1 MSNESESPCV
11 KSLKERIDVAIHLAC
26 DFYSSPAALTRF
38 PGFSRHHV
46 GAVYCVLLKLR
57 PEQWRKLKTEVQ
69 CKGFEK
75 AMKPFAESAQW
86 TVFLSHMLV
95 IHVNAMIDLVDEVN
109 SVGAS
114 DEIFKMVFAM
124 FDRTQQTSLDKK
136 VWASVIEM
144 LLSSDWGAFD
154 APDLNS

>member
-1 MSNESESPCV
+1 
-11 KSLKERIDVAIHLAC
+11 
-26 DFYSSPAALTRF
+26 
-38 PGFSRHHV
+38 
-46 GAVYCVLLKLR
+46 
-57 PEQWRKLKTEVQ
+57 
-69 CKGFEK
+69 
-75 AMKPFAESAQW
+75 MKPFAESAQW
-86 TVFLSHMLV
+86 TTFLPQVLV
-95 IHVNAMIDLVDEVN
+95 LHVNAMIDLVDEVN